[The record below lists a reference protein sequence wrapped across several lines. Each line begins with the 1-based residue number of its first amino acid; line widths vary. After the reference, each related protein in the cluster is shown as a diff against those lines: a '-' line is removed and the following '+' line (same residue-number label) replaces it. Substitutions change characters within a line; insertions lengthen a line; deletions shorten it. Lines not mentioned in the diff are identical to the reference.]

1 MKLKNFFCVLTL
13 VSLLLMGI
21 VGVCLSLAVPASAE
35 KQVNVGVVDIEK
47 VMKDWSKFERY
58 SQQLE
63 AQRMAYS
70 VLYEKASPNMTD
82 AEKSE
87 MQYQIGKIFDHSKG
101 ILMEVLTNDMGK
113 AAQKIALK
121 KNIDIVLVK
130 QSVHG
135 VGTDIT
141 DDVLNLLK

>member
-1 MKLKNFFCVLTL
+1 MKLKNFFYVLTL
-13 VSLLLMGI
+13 ASLILGGMI
-21 VGVCLSLAVPASAE
+21 GVFLCVTSPAVAE
-35 KQVNVGVVDIEK
+35 KQINVGVIDIEK
-47 VMKDWSKFERY
+47 VRKEWPKFERY

-63 AQRMAYS
+63 AQRLAYS
-70 VLYEKASPNMTD
+70 ILFEKASPNMND

-87 MQYQIGKIFDHSKG
+87 MQYQIGKIFDHSQG

-113 AAQKIALK
+113 AAQKVALQK
-121 KNIDIVLVK
+121 GIDIVLVK

-141 DDVLNLLK
+141 EDVMTLLK